1 MIKLT
6 DWIPHIGFIPK
17 EIPLNLFLDHF
28 RFRKTQEDLEL
39 DNPVSPNFAHA
50 DNPRGASNTRGT
62 CNIIPR
68 RPGIHTLKLTLEEIS
83 LL

>member
-39 DNPVSPNFAHA
+39 DNPVSPILLTRTTHA
-50 DNPRGASNTRGT
+50 APNCSFSMKISKQHARHTQHYSPGDQAS
-62 CNIIPR
+62 
-68 RPGIHTLKLTLEEIS
+68 TL
-83 LL
+83 